1 MADPVARTHAEL
13 EQWRLRER
21 NLLEAL
27 QDLDEEEARLQT
39 ELDRVD
45 RQVAYYESLARD
57 MKKELGPPKLS
68 TLLTSFARGR

>member
-1 MADPVARTHAEL
+1 MADPVARAHAEL

-21 NLLEAL
+21 QVVEAL
-27 QDLDEEEARLQT
+27 RDLDEEEVRLET